1 MSNLFSI
8 SLSGALFISVIV
20 VLRLLLKNRL
30 PRTAFVVLW
39 LAAVFRLLC
48 PVKLPFA
55 ASVWN
60 VWRENAPSRGEG
72 AGTVKAPV
80 SEIPLQATAGMAE
93 EGWSF
98 SETIWLAT
106 AALLLAGIAG
116 LYLYSLYSSRKASRI
131 QKGVYLCKGIV
142 SPRVCGILCPRILL
156 PDGISQELLPYIL
169 LHERIHILRLDN
181 LWKLLALAA
190 AAVHWFNPAAWLM
203 IILLGR
209 DLEVSCDEW
218 VLNRLPEEEKSS
230 YALSLIAV
238 AEHCE
243 RRSPLTCGFSRNPLE
258 ERIRCIMKKK
268 KSIIAVCAA
277 AIMIMGTTA
286 VFATDAAADKK
297 AEQAKDKAAAEKQI
311 DLEEA
316 KVYKDLKQYTAAE
329 YEEHMKAELKSL
341 KKQLA
346 KGELSQ
352 ETYDKSVKEL
362 KDTLEKVKKGTA
374 IAFYPEGDKEDGG
387 EFVLS
392 GKGIGK
398 DDVKYYEV
406 KEDGA
411 EGIVEEGVI
420 VTIDDDAVNKLKAG
434 KNSKTEK

>member
-1 MSNLFSI
+1 
-8 SLSGALFISVIV
+8 
-20 VLRLLLKNRL
+20 
-30 PRTAFVVLW
+30 
-39 LAAVFRLLC
+39 
-48 PVKLPFA
+48 
-55 ASVWN
+55 
-60 VWRENAPSRGEG
+60 
-72 AGTVKAPV
+72 
-80 SEIPLQATAGMAE
+80 
-93 EGWSF
+93 
-98 SETIWLAT
+98 
-106 AALLLAGIAG
+106 
-116 LYLYSLYSSRKASRI
+116 
-131 QKGVYLCKGIV
+131 
-142 SPRVCGILCPRILL
+142 
-156 PDGISQELLPYIL
+156 
-169 LHERIHILRLDN
+169 
-181 LWKLLALAA
+181 
-190 AAVHWFNPAAWLM
+190 
-203 IILLGR
+203 
-209 DLEVSCDEW
+209 
-218 VLNRLPEEEKSS
+218 
-230 YALSLIAV
+230 
-238 AEHCE
+238 
-243 RRSPLTCGFSRNPLE
+243 
-258 ERIRCIMKKK
+258 MKKK

-346 KGELSQ
+346 EGELSQ